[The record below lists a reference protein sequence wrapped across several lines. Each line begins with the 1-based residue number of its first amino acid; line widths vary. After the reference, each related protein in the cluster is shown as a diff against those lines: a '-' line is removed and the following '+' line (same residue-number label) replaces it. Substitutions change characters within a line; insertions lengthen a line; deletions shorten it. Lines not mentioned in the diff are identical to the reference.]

1 MDERPFMDENSE
13 PTEDKLKTV
22 LGDTYSYY
30 ETLMGISDSFSR
42 DWNFFKSSGWM
53 LKIHERKKALFY
65 LVPLN
70 NGFNVSMAIRENE
83 RKAFLKDDEL
93 KTIHNMIKSAKQY
106 REGFE
111 IRFDV
116 IDGSDFEI
124 VESLIK
130 KLTDIRLKFA
140 I

>member
-1 MDERPFMDENSE
+1 MEERPFSDENSE
-13 PTEDKLKTV
+13 PTKETLKKV
-22 LGDTYSYY
+22 LGNAYPYY
-30 ETLMGISDSFSR
+30 ETLMNIPDSFSK

-53 LKIHERKKALFY
+53 LKVHERKKALFY
-65 LVPLN
+65 LVPLD

-83 RKAFLKDDEL
+83 RKVFLKDDEL
-93 KTIHNMIKSAKQY
+93 KTIHNMLKSAKQY

-111 IRFDV
+111 LRFDV
-116 IDGSDFEI
+116 IDDADFEI

-130 KLTDIRLKFA
+130 KLTDIRLKFS